1 MGREIHSWLPRRWI
15 VVLLAAGL
23 ALLVPGLVTADD
35 VEVTGNAIEIVG
47 GSRTVTISSGGSA
60 TVEYYIQATGGD
72 GEQGCNAS
80 VDSPAALTFYVG
92 STQLGSGTTPVAA
105 SPSSLTF
112 TACKRG
118 NDWNS
123 QSVTFS
129 SSTPGS
135 HVITV
140 QVSDNGSGSYNTS
153 NATFTLVV
161 QAPTPPDPTP
171 PEITYTVTG
180 TLGANGWYV
189 SDVTVSW
196 SVSDPESAVT
206 STSGCGTTTIDY
218 DTTGVTLTCTAT
230 SAGGTSS
237 VSVTIERDATPPQIT
252 CSPPDTSVWYGEN
265 VSVSCS
271 ASDTTSGPA
280 DSDDTSFTLSTNV
293 NEGQETDGASTD
305 SRRVCDQAGNC
316 ATAGPYTF
324 KVDRK
329 APVVNCAPTTPA
341 TADGWYGDNVTVGC
355 TASDGGSGLADP
367 DNDGNFELS
376 TDVRDGQETASA
388 ETGSRTVRDAVGNTT
403 TVGPYT
409 FQVDR
414 KAPVVM
420 LTCPAQPILQNTS
433 DVFAGWTA
441 SDEGSGVDGATSGQ
455 IALDTSQVGTRTATL
470 PAGSVRDRVG
480 NQSAAASCNYSVIYR
495 WSGFFRPVDNP
506 HLWNV
511 VNAGRAVPIKF
522 SLAGFQ
528 GMDILSGSPRVVFV
542 PCTNGVSDPVEDFAS
557 TSGNSGLQYDP
568 LTDQYIYVWKTDRNW
583 AGKCAEFELTLK
595 DGTSHEAWF
604 RFTR

>member
-1 MGREIHSWLPRRWI
+1 MERTQGAMEREIHSWLPRRWV

-23 ALLVPGLVTADD
+23 ALLVPGLVAADN

-112 TACKRG
+112 TACKQG

-329 APVVNCAPTTPA
+329 APVV
-341 TADGWYGDNVTVGC
+341 
-355 TASDGGSGLADP
+355 
-367 DNDGNFELS
+367 
-376 TDVRDGQETASA
+376 
-388 ETGSRTVRDAVGNTT
+388 
-403 TVGPYT
+403 
-409 FQVDR
+409 
-414 KAPVVM
+414 K

-528 GMDILSGSPRVVFV
+528 GMDILSGSPSVVFV
-542 PCTNGVSDPVEDFAS
+542 PCTNGVSDSVEDFAS